1 MITGFST
8 ERTAEYT
15 ILHDLYER
23 IKNQYSFFYPFY
35 YQKNRDDTH
44 LSERNQIE
52 ELNLLIC
59 FARRPK
65 TKNPNSS
72 YSVITFRPTLFD
84 HTNYFS
90 ALGVPTIIGAPIGTS
105 IDKIGFGSKC
115 YWFQL
120 YPMKDNSYTH
130 YEFMNGEPIKPESRF
145 IRLLN
150 ENSLGELFH
159 QTPKNNWLGI
169 LSIVREWYKKF
180 KMMYPTSIFNA
191 FPGQKPIFI
200 VYK

>member
-23 IKNQYSFFYPFY
+23 VSDQYSLFYPFY

-44 LSERNQIE
+44 LSEKNQIE
-52 ELNLLIC
+52 ELHLLIC

-65 TKNPNSS
+65 TKTPNSP
-72 YSVITFRPTLFD
+72 YSMITFRPNLFN

-90 ALGVPTIIGAPIGTS
+90 TLDIPTIVGAPIGTS
-105 IDKIGFGSKC
+105 VDKIGFGSRC

-120 YPMKDNSYTH
+120 YKTQDNSYTIC
-130 YEFMNGEPIKPESRF
+130 EFMNGKLYTLKSNF
-145 IRLLN
+145 VCLLSDN
-150 ENSLGELFH
+150 KLRELLH
-159 QTPKNNWLGI
+159 QTPKHSWLEI
-169 LSIVREWYKKF
+169 LSIVRKWNSVF
-180 KMMYPTSIFNA
+180 KMTYPTGFFNI
-191 FPGQKPIFI
+191 FPGQKPIFV